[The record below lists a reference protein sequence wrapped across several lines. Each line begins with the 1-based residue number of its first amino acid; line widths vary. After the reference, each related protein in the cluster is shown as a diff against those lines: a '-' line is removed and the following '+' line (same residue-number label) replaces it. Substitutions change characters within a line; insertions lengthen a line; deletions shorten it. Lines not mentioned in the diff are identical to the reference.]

1 MLCWC
6 SAGSSFLLKMPSLMN
21 HSTPCVCVWCW
32 SPVPFS
38 EPPPISARVPEPVA
52 AAFSTDAAA
61 PSQRPT
67 HRPAAAA
74 SGEAS
79 SCERPCVARYGV
91 RVARGRAVALHC
103 LRRPTAGGESE
114 AMRAFCDV

>member
-1 MLCWC
+1 MLVLRW
-6 SAGSSFLLKMPSLMN
+6 FLFSLEN
-21 HSTPCVCVWCW
+21 ALPYEPQHPLCVCVVLE
-32 SPVPFS
+32 PRPFFGAS
-38 EPPPISARVPEPVA
+38 SYTARVPETVA